1 MAMRSLFKM
10 KYARYPKLVDRF
22 ENWDLEYNR
31 SLDQMQEME
40 KKGQLM
46 VIHPTNLYGVG
57 RVEKDRERLD
67 ALYEE
72 GYHTAGKMY
81 CEMEGFFESL
91 QV

>member
-1 MAMRSLFKM
+1 
-10 KYARYPKLVDRF
+10 
-22 ENWDLEYNR
+22 
-31 SLDQMQEME
+31 
-40 KKGQLM
+40 M

-72 GYHTAGKMY
+72 GYHTAEKMY